1 MDTLKAIHAAT
12 VHTDGWVNKEARKKW
27 EHFSYRTL
35 KRVYDAKVI
44 RAEFLIHHIDQAF
57 EVWEKRPWNKYLPFD
72 DFCELIL
79 PYRVGDE
86 PLEEWRSWYKE
97 RYESILDSLYQGTDV
112 VEATDC
118 LGTYLRQEKDFR
130 YSVELELPH
139 LGAGF
144 CWPIGLE
151 VVRLLVI
158 LRFMS
163 YVLWVFPP
171 LQTFII
177 MVLGKGPDMF
187 GMY

>member
-12 VHTDGWVNKEARKKW
+12 VHTDGWVNKEARKKL

-72 DFCELIL
+72 DFCVLIF

-86 PLEEWRSWYKE
+86 PIEEWRSLYKE
-97 RYESILDSLYQGTDV
+97 RYESILDSLYQGTDE

-118 LGTYLRQEKDFR
+118 LGN
-130 YSVELELPH
+130 
-139 LGAGF
+139 
-144 CWPIGLE
+144 
-151 VVRLLVI
+151 
-158 LRFMS
+158 
-163 YVLWVFPP
+163 
-171 LQTFII
+171 
-177 MVLGKGPDMF
+177 
-187 GMY
+187 